1 MNKGILGRKIG
12 MSQIFTDKGIMIPVT
27 VVEAGPCAV
36 VQIKTVAK
44 EGYDSVQLGFG
55 DVKVKEKKDP
65 QKDNKVVAS
74 NVTKPIKGHFAKAG
88 VSVKK
93 YLHEFR
99 FDSIEGYKVG
109 DEVKCDS
116 FAVGDKVSVVGKTR
130 GRGYTGVIQ
139 RWNQQRVGSMSH
151 GTGPIHRSVG
161 SMSANSDPSRVF
173 KNKHMPGHYGN
184 EQVTIKNLEVVRVDA
199 ERNLLFIKGG
209 IPGPKGSLV
218 VVKA

>member
-1 MNKGILGRKIG
+1 MNKGILGRKLGI
-12 MSQIFTDKGIMIPVT
+12 SQIFTENGQMIPVT
-27 VVEAGPCAV
+27 VIEAGPCTV
-36 VQIKTVAK
+36 IQKKTVEK
-44 EGYDSVQLGFG
+44 EGYDAVQLGFG
-55 DVKVKEKKDP
+55 DVKTHDGKPKT
-65 QKDNKVVAS
+65 
-74 NVTKPIKGHFAKAG
+74 TKPLAGHFAKAG
-88 VSVKK
+88 VEAKK

-99 FDSIEGYKVG
+99 FDDITSYEVG
-109 DEVKCDS
+109 GKITCDS
-116 FAVGDKVSVVGKTR
+116 FAVGDKVAVIGRTR

-184 EQVTIKNLEVVRVDA
+184 EQVTVKNLEVVRIDSA
-199 ERNLLFIKGG
+199 RNLLFVKGG
-209 IPGPKGSLV
+209 IPGAKGSFV

>member
-12 MSQIFTDKGIMIPVT
+12 MSQIFTDMGIMIPVT
-27 VVEAGPCAV
+27 VIEAGPCAV

-65 QKDNKVVAS
+65 QKDNKVVVS
-74 NVTKPIKGHFAKAG
+74 NVTKPIKGHYEKAG
-88 VSVKK
+88 VAVKK

-116 FAVGDKVSVVGKTR
+116 FAVGDKVSVIGRTR

-199 ERNLLFIKGG
+199 ARNLLFVKGG

>member
-1 MNKGILGRKIG
+1 MNKGILGRKLG
-12 MSQIFTDKGIMIPVT
+12 MSQVFTDKGIMIPVT
-27 VVEAGPCAV
+27 VIEAGPCAV

-44 EGYDSVQLGFG
+44 EGYDAVQLGFG

-74 NVTKPIKGHFAKAG
+74 NVTMPIKGHYAKAG
-88 VSVKK
+88 VAVKK

-99 FDSIEGYKVG
+99 FDTIEGYKVG

-116 FAVGDKVSVVGKTR
+116 FAIGDKVSVVGRTR

-161 SMSANSDPSRVF
+161 SMAANSDPSRVF

-184 EQVTIKNLEVVRVDA
+184 EQVTIKNLEVVRIDA

-209 IPGPKGSLV
+209 IPGLKGSLV